1 MRKPPRSEEIY
12 VIVGQRVARRRV
24 EVRTSQTDL
33 AKRCDLAR
41 GTIANIESGR
51 QRPTLHTLFAI
62 ADALEADVH
71 ALLPTRGE
79 LEQYRRDWTQ
89 PGLTAR
95 MKRVAGA
102 SAPEVED
109 FIAARLQQDEA
120 DAQPHGD

>member
-1 MRKPPRSEEIY
+1 M
-12 VIVGQRVARRRV
+12 IVGQRVARRRV

-79 LEQYRRDWTQ
+79 LE
-89 PGLTAR
+89 
-95 MKRVAGA
+95 RVAGA